1 MRRWGLDELTLIPDD
16 EVERLASD
24 LGPGSVEANSLA
36 ELRQLRAQD
45 KQVFAYRLG
54 KFIVIGPEPS
64 AHDGLVFMLANE
76 ATNHLKG
83 SKPTGE

>member
-16 EVERLASD
+16 ELERLAGD
-24 LGPGSVEANSLA
+24 RGPGSVEANSLA

-45 KQVFAYRLG
+45 QQVFAHRLG

-64 AHDGLVFMLANE
+64 TQDEFVFRLANE
-76 ATNHLKG
+76 ATKHLK
-83 SKPTGE
+83 S